1 MNLWTE
7 FDDEHF
13 PTEPTRS
20 GRTRKIT
27 EQVVLSALRGWL
39 LSDYVASYCRSL
51 GATRIYRRCYW
62 IDALG
67 ISGGSSQQAHGTQ
80 ELITSPEK
88 GRKKQAAQASIPP
101 VLQPVV
107 SLSQALA
114 LESRPITLTG
124 LILDAGSSKR
134 KETRA
139 TGIEHTPPL
148 PLKGV
153 MVPKE
158 SGIVRA
164 SWLEV
169 APLLLKEIDQS
180 PAIFLLNPFG
190 HTIFTYDD
198 LAPLYQRTAPTELC
212 LLISHKQIE
221 TRLLAVQNTPT
232 GAKALT
238 TLLRTDRWKTLLT
251 NGAVTEQAINGFIDL
266 FLASMQKHFLSV
278 LPVPFLM
285 HMRPAAVEPTPYILL
300 FATRRQDSLACMN
313 DALCLYRRRLYE
325 QSHQGVL
332 GEEWFA
338 TQQRERFAKEKEQL
352 YQRALHQGQSQRP
365 RRWPDFRQQLL
376 LANFGQFT
384 VNEYNE
390 VIQGLLTSKVVRCEW
405 KRTNQD
411 VNDTAAIENPRVPG
425 NDDMLWWS

>member
-7 FDDEHF
+7 FDNEHF
-13 PTEPTRS
+13 PVES
-20 GRTRKIT
+20 AKHGRTRRLT
-27 EQVVLSALRGWL
+27 EQVVLSTLRSWL

-67 ISGGSSQQAHGTQ
+67 ISAQSGGSPQQANGAQ
-80 ELITSPEK
+80 ELLTSPEK
-88 GRKKQAAQASIPP
+88 GRKKQSTQAATPP
-101 VLQPVV
+101 ILQPLV
-107 SLSQALA
+107 SLSQVLV

-139 TGIEHTPPL
+139 RGL
-148 PLKGV
+148 R
-153 MVPKE
+153 E
-158 SGIVRA
+158 SGIVQAR
-164 SWLEV
+164 WLEV
-169 APLLLKEIDQS
+169 APLLLKEIEQS

-190 HTIFTYDD
+190 RTMFTYDD
-198 LAPLYQRTAPTELC
+198 LTPLYQRAAPTELC

-221 TRLLAVQNTPT
+221 ARLLAAQSTPT
-232 GAKALT
+232 GATVLT

-251 NGAVTEQAINGFIDL
+251 NGPVTEQAINGFIDL

-278 LPVPFLM
+278 QPVPFLM
-285 HMRPAAVEPTPYILL
+285 QVRPAVVEPTPYTLL

-338 TQQRERFAKEKEQL
+338 KQQRERFAEEKEQL
-352 YQRALHQGQSQRP
+352 YQRALHQGQSQRV

-384 VNEYNE
+384 VNEYEE
-390 VIQGLLTSKVVRCEW
+390 VIQQLLASKVVRCEW
-405 KRTNQD
+405 KRNNVSQGD
-411 VNDTAAIENPRVPG
+411 MNDTAAIENLRIPG
-425 NDDMLWWS
+425 NDDALLWS